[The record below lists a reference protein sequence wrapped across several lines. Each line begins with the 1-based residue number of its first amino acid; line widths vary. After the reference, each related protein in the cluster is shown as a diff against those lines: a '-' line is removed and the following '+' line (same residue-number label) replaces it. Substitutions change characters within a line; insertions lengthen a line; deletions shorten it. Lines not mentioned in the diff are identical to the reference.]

1 MKKCLVLAA
10 TLVLLACLGG
20 CKEKKRS
27 HEMINGEVAINEVNF
42 PDEAFRAYISEFFD
56 PDESGGLSEYE
67 ISKVEDIYVSSE
79 EVADLTGVEVFSEL
93 MDLSCE
99 MTQLTKLDVS
109 QNQKLQSLYCAN
121 NQLTSLDV
129 SKNKELMILR
139 CHNNQLTKLKMGE
152 LPELWWLT
160 CSENQLTE
168 LDVTG
173 LPRLKWL
180 QCDDNQLTGIDLRK
194 NKKLNDL
201 YCYDNQITKLDV
213 SKNPKLLVLACEN
226 NQLQDLNLMN
236 NFRLEILSCEGNPL
250 VKLDLSHCDFNIY
263 YLADDGVEVD
273 MTYKE
278 ADNGPAIDEKNFP
291 DKTFRNYLLAYIDKD
306 ENGILSEREMR
317 NTDHIGVEE
326 VCDLTGIGF
335 FTALEELDCSECNL
349 TELDLSHNRELI
361 ALYCVANQLTEL
373 DLSKNTELEK
383 LHCGDNALTRLD
395 LSKNT
400 RLKMLTCE
408 KNQLKELNLRKNVK
422 LESLN
427 CSDNQLTELDCTQNI
442 MLTEL
447 YCENNP
453 LDRLDFH
460 NCVPYIDVKIPMERD
475 VELLAPKDY
484 PAEKLQPFPA
494 GYYR

>member
-10 TLVLLACLGG
+10 ALVLLTCLGG

-27 HEMINGEVAINEVNF
+27 HEMINGEVAINEANF
-42 PDEAFRAYISEFFD
+42 PDVNFRAYISEFFD

-67 ISKVEDIYVSSE
+67 ISRVEEIYVSSE
-79 EVADLTGVEVFSEL
+79 EVTDLTGIEVFSEL
-93 MDLSCE
+93 VYLTCE

-109 QNQKLQSLYCAN
+109 QNPKLLSLHCAN
-121 NQLTSLDV
+121 NRLTSLDV
-129 SKNKELMILR
+129 STNKELRSLQ

-180 QCDDNQLTGIDLRK
+180 SCDDNRLTRMYLSK
-194 NKKLNDL
+194 NKKLRSID
-201 YCYDNQITKLDV
+201 CSDNKLTKLDV
-213 SKNPKLLVLACEN
+213 SKNPKLVSLCCSN
-226 NQLQDLNLMN
+226 N
-236 NFRLEILSCEGNPL
+236 RLRD
-250 VKLDLSHCDFNIY
+250 LDLMKNYRLRSLECQGNSLVRLDLGHCDYDIVY
-263 YLADDGVEVD
+263 SADDGVEVD
-273 MTYKE
+273 LNYKE
-278 ADNGPAIDEKNFP
+278 ADNGLAIDEKIFP
-291 DKTFRNYLLAYIDKD
+291 NEGFRNYILEKIDRD

-317 NTDHIGVEE
+317 TTITLNVNYG
-326 VCDLTGIGF
+326 DLTGIRYF
-335 FTALEELDCSECNL
+335 AALEELYCGASGL

-361 ALYCVANQLTEL
+361 TLFCGGNQLKEL
-373 DLSKNTELEK
+373 NLSENTELEE
-383 LHCGDNALTRLD
+383 LHCSRNALTRLN

-400 RLKMLTCE
+400 SLIELECE
-408 KNQLKELNLRKNVK
+408 ENQLKELNLRKNLK
-422 LESLN
+422 LVSLN
-427 CSDNQLTELDCTQNI
+427 CSDNQLTELDCSQNT
-442 MLTEL
+442 LLKQL

-484 PAEKLQPFPA
+484 PTQKLQPFPA
-494 GYYR
+494 GLIY